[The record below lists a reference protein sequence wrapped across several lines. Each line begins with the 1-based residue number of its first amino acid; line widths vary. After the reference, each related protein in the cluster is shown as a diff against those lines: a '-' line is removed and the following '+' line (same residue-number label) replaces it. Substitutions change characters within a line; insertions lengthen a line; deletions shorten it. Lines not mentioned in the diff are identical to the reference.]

1 MNAIDLHCHFIPP
14 RLIERIRTDG
24 GARGITV
31 ERRGDNE
38 FVNFAGRDATQPFP
52 KGMLD
57 LEARLRWMDTAGIE
71 VQVLSAWMDFSAYV
85 LDAEDGR
92 WLAHSLNELTAE
104 AISKWPDRFRAMAAV
119 PLQAPDLAAQELQ
132 TATDDLGMVGV
143 EIATSVVDL
152 ELDDPGLEPFWA
164 AAESSGLVV
173 LVHPYSSIGADRLTR
188 YFLANSVS
196 NPAEET
202 VAAAHLMHGGVLER
216 HPELNICLTHGG
228 GFLPFQIGRLD
239 RGFVAK
245 ADLSRVHL
253 NTKPSDL
260 LRRFFYDTIVHSP
273 EAVRYLTE
281 RVGHDRV
288 VLGSDQ
294 PFPMGD
300 PDPVGTVTAA
310 GLSEEVQAAILRGN
324 AARLIG
330 LADSEI
336 LG

>member
-1 MNAIDLHCHFIPP
+1 MTAIDLHCHFIPP
-14 RLIERIRTDG
+14 SLIERIRAEG
-24 GARGITV
+24 AARGISV
-31 ERRGDNE
+31 ERRGDKKY
-38 FVNFAGRDATQPFP
+38 VNFAGRDATQPFP

-57 LEARLRWMDTAGIE
+57 LEERLRWMDVRGIE
-71 VQVLSAWMDFSAYV
+71 IQVLSAWMDFSAYV
-85 LDAEDGR
+85 LDPEDGR
-92 WLAHSLNELTAE
+92 WLAHSLNELTSE
-104 AISKWPDRFRAMAAV
+104 AIAKWPDRFRAMAAV
-119 PLQAPDLAAQELQ
+119 PLQEPELAAEELK
-132 TATDDLGMVGV
+132 TATMDLGMVGV

-152 ELDDPGLEPFWA
+152 ELDDPGLEPFWS
-164 AAESSGLVV
+164 AAETSGIPV
-173 LVHPYSSIGADRLTR
+173 LVHPYSSIGADRLAR

-202 VAAAHLMHGGVLER
+202 VAAAHLIHGGVLDR
-216 HPELNICLTHGG
+216 HPDLIVCLTHGG
-228 GFLPFQIGRLD
+228 GFLPYQVGRLD

-253 NTKPSDL
+253 DTKPSEL

-273 EAVRYLTE
+273 EALRFLTE

-300 PDPVGTVTAA
+300 PDPVGTVAAA
-310 GLSEEVQAAILRGN
+310 GFSEEVRAAILRGN

-330 LADSEI
+330 LAEKH
-336 LG
+336 G